1 MEVTGFGLRVRVV
14 GVLVLV
20 FYRLLDETT
29 VVEVG
34 LVVAL
39 VEVGFAGVEV
49 SDLSCPVATGLCLT
63 LGDASSR
70 C

>member
-1 MEVTGFGLRVRVV
+1 MGITGFGLRVGVV
-14 GVLVLV
+14 GVLALV
-20 FYRLLDETT
+20 FYRLLDEAT
-29 VVEVG
+29 VVKVG

-39 VEVGFAGVEV
+39 VEVGFAGAEV
-49 SDLSCPVATGLCLT
+49 SDLGSPVTTGLCLT

>member
-1 MEVTGFGLRVRVV
+1 MLA
-14 GVLVLV
+14 LV

-39 VEVGFAGVEV
+39 VEVSFAGAEV
-49 SDLSCPVATGLCLT
+49 SDLGSPVTTGLCLT
-63 LGDASSR
+63 LGDASTR

>member
-1 MEVTGFGLRVRVV
+1 MEVIGFGPRIEIV
-14 GVLVLV
+14 GVLALV
-20 FYRLLDETT
+20 FYRLLDEAT

-39 VEVGFAGVEV
+39 VEVGFARVEV
-49 SDLSCPVATGLCLT
+49 SDLGSPVTTGLCLT
-63 LGDASSR
+63 LGDAFSR

>member
-1 MEVTGFGLRVRVV
+1 MGITGFGLRVGVV
-14 GVLVLV
+14 GVLSLV
-20 FYRLLDETT
+20 FYRLLDEAT
-29 VVEVG
+29 VVEDG

-39 VEVGFAGVEV
+39 MEVGFAGAEV
-49 SDLSCPVATGLCLT
+49 SDLSSPVTTRLRLT